1 MQHARK
7 KRENSNFLFF
17 AYIRCRLSPK
27 KMPRVDRPNRL
38 MNIKICWEQFR
49 QMMFQVLD
57 PIPKKGSLCRQRDRK
72 IPRESWKRWWLAG
85 KREQM
90 GRRKKQRKGDQ
101 CDFRLAFGCQ
111 KRSDCL
117 WRHSMKKMK
126 QIVLSN
132 TLDTSTQIRYAH
144 ISSLFVVKSISY
156 RTPNAH
162 AILVL
167 FTIFYL
173 FLERYGG

>member
-1 MQHARK
+1 
-7 KRENSNFLFF
+7 
-17 AYIRCRLSPK
+17 
-27 KMPRVDRPNRL
+27 
-38 MNIKICWEQFR
+38 
-49 QMMFQVLD
+49 MFQVLD

-90 GRRKKQRKGDQ
+90 GRRRKQRKGDQ

-156 RTPNAH
+156 RTPYTH

-173 FLERYGG
+173 FVERYGGNNTYCVRPMGYAHVVTYYIVQSIISEVCFQGLY